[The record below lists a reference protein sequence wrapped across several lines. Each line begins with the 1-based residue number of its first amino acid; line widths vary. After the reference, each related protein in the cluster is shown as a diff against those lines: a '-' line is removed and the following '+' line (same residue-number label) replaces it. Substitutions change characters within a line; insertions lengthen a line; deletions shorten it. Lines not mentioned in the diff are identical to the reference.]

1 MSYIYFFLSKV
12 LDFLYKNLN
21 HIIAIT
27 YIMWYTQSYNFFRY
41 IIVTIYTSSQ
51 ARAKLFTLIDETN
64 KTHEP
69 IYIKGKRNNAV
80 IISEEDYEGLQ
91 ETLYLYSI
99 PGLVKRILEAS
110 KEPLEECI
118 SHEEA
123 WK

>member
-1 MSYIYFFLSKV
+1 V
-12 LDFLYKNLN
+12 
-21 HIIAIT
+21 A
-27 YIMWYTQSYNFFRY
+27 
-41 IIVTIYTSSQ
+41 IYTSSQ

-80 IISEEDYEGLQ
+80 IISEQDYEGLQ
-91 ETLYLYSI
+91 ETLYLYSK

-110 KEPLEECI
+110 KEPLEKCI